1 MLYNPF
7 NALSLLDF
15 SESPPRAFFVAVAY
29 GRPLPPPPPPPFFR
43 APAAP
48 EVVSLTPR
56 EKKKAERERG
66 RGERGVGPASGVGN
80 YVADVN

>member
-15 SESPPRAFFVAVAY
+15 SESSRRASFVAASGLGLSFSRSRGAAEVACQ
-29 GRPLPPPPPPPFFR
+29 RHR
-43 APAAP
+43 
-48 EVVSLTPR
+48 R
-56 EKKKAERERG
+56 KKSWSENQ
-66 RGERGVGPASGVGN
+66 GVLASGVGN

>member
-15 SESPPRAFFVAVAY
+15 SENPPRAFFVAVAY
-29 GRPLPPPPPPPFFR
+29 GPRPTHSLHPFSALLLHQKWFPLR
-43 APAAP
+43 HGRKKRPSENEGGEEA
-48 EVVSLTPR
+48 SLSL
-56 EKKKAERERG
+56 
-66 RGERGVGPASGVGN
+66 ASGVGN

>member
-15 SESPPRAFFVAVAY
+15 SVRSRRARLLRSRPFAFSPAKSE
-29 GRPLPPPPPPPFFR
+29 
-43 APAAP
+43 PA
-48 EVVSLTPR
+48 EVV
-56 EKKKAERERG
+56 RG
-66 RGERGVGPASGVGN
+66 RGDERGKSCLGVGN